1 MRLRGTVNA
10 PQRLKDEAAYEEHPR
25 QSLRRSRAPPPHQYV
40 DYNPNLPPAAFPTL
54 DEPRVPEKRDKKA
67 FRQGN
72 TTQRQDEPR
81 REPQNRDS
89 RIHNGSGRKSMKAEV
104 DVKAAPDKLQE
115 GWVLVDGNDR
125 PISVS
130 WVASNGDCNPIYTR
144 NMDMMASAD
153 TPLHCDV
160 EGSDYEMDH
169 SPDGGGIKEAIP
181 IHDPEWSDLSPRIQV
196 EIADN
201 LLQHYNWPTVVHV
214 LGLTAKQCEKT
225 QEYMTQREKQ
235 MDLEDAQLGRM
246 RQKQLKA
253 LLKIDNSALK
263 HDKSHKFV
271 FRRASRQ
278 YGRRL
283 SDAIKMDFFS
293 CYPGELVNAKRF
305 LDKRRIDTGYAGEW
319 SDGIADWRTTEDE
332 NKYTVSETGSPLV
345 NGFASMDGCMDGE
358 TPDFDLP
365 ASKRPHLNITIY
377 PGQSKDIF
385 ERQGDPDL
393 LRLCSIAHRDALLHP
408 CIKPLKAVT
417 SPLPIIYHLVEPMP
431 SQSST
436 EKLAELVVRG
446 NPVPVSTWLRDKLNK
461 IGLEVEQG
469 VSRSLEGKMWE
480 DGSDDDW
487 LSAFPLM
494 KPEPMSFESHSQLTP
509 PGRVILERNPDHLQ
523 ADEQFMDF
531 DDMIEI
537 EENATDD
544 GVMVDSSDSRPS
556 SPSPSS
562 LGFSDNVHSM
572 TSYVETT
579 PEVEVSDC
587 ESDEDEDEV
596 VLVPTPTPSPTKELS
611 MGNH

>member
-1 MRLRGTVNA
+1 M
-10 PQRLKDEAAYEEHPR
+10 
-25 QSLRRSRAPPPHQYV
+25 
-40 DYNPNLPPAAFPTL
+40 
-54 DEPRVPEKRDKKA
+54 
-67 FRQGN
+67 
-72 TTQRQDEPR
+72 
-81 REPQNRDS
+81 
-89 RIHNGSGRKSMKAEV
+89 
-104 DVKAAPDKLQE
+104 
-115 GWVLVDGNDR
+115 
-125 PISVS
+125 
-130 WVASNGDCNPIYTR
+130 
-144 NMDMMASAD
+144 
-153 TPLHCDV
+153 
-160 EGSDYEMDH
+160 
-169 SPDGGGIKEAIP
+169 
-181 IHDPEWSDLSPRIQV
+181 
-196 EIADN
+196 
-201 LLQHYNWPTVVHV
+201 

-225 QEYMTQREKQ
+225 QEYMNQREKQ
-235 MDLEDAQLGRM
+235 MNLEDAQLGRM
-246 RQKQLKA
+246 REKQLKA

-293 CYPGELVNAKRF
+293 CYPGELVSAQRF
-305 LDKRRIDTGYAGEW
+305 LDKRSIDIGYAGKW
-319 SDGIADWRTTEDE
+319 SDGIADWRATEDE

-345 NGFASMDGCMDGE
+345 NGFAPMEGCMDGE
-358 TPDFDLP
+358 TPDFDMP
-365 ASKRPHLNITIY
+365 TSKRPHLSITIL
-377 PGQSKDIF
+377 PGQPKDIF

-393 LRLCSIAHRDALLHP
+393 LRLYSIAHRDTLLHP

-431 SQSST
+431 SQPST
-436 EKLAELVVRG
+436 GRLAELVVRG

-480 DGSDDDW
+480 DGSDDEW

-509 PGRVILERNPDHLQ
+509 PGRVILERNPDHVQ

-537 EENATDD
+537 EENATND

-587 ESDEDEDEV
+587 ESDEEEDEV